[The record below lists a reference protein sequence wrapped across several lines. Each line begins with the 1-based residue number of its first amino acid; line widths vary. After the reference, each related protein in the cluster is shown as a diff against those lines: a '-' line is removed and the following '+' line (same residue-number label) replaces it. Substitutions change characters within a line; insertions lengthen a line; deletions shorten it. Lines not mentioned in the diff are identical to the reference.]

1 MNTPPLLIGISPRT
15 LREVPVELGFRGK
28 TLEFLENSVPHW
40 LLGLGA
46 LPVMVPTVEIEG
58 PYRPATATVGDYAR
72 QLDALIL
79 QGGSDIHPQFYGEP
93 IRHARGRIDPRRD
106 RFELDLL
113 AAFVEAGKPVLGI
126 CRGLQLINVAYG
138 GNLYQDLHEDAAT
151 SSAHHVQD
159 LYDEHLHPI
168 EFAAGGW
175 LRGVYGNDGG
185 IVNSIHHQGVREL
198 GRGLRIEARADDGVV
213 EAVRAEG
220 DGFVLGVQWHP
231 EFHDGR
237 WEDLLPT
244 EPLLQAFFAAAAAR
258 RERG

>member
-46 LPVMVPTVEIEG
+46 LPVMVPTVETEG
-58 PYRPATATVGDYAR
+58 PYRPATLSAHDYAAR
-72 QLDALIL
+72 LDALVL

-106 RFELDLL
+106 RCELDLL
-113 AAFVEAGKPVLGI
+113 EAFVAAGKPVLGI
-126 CRGLQLINVAYG
+126 CRGMQLINVAYG
-138 GNLYQDLHEDAAT
+138 GSLFQDLQAEAAT
-151 SSAHHVQD
+151 SAAHHVQD

-168 EFAAGGW
+168 AFAPDGW
-175 LRGVYGNDGG
+175 LREVYQADGG
-185 IVNSIHHQGVREL
+185 LVNSIHHQAVREP

-220 DGFVLGVQWHP
+220 EGFVVGVQWHP

-237 WEDLLPT
+237 WENLLPT
-244 EPLLQAFFAAAAAR
+244 EPLLMSFFAAAAAR
-258 RERG
+258 RERA